1 MMNIYISSPYY
12 IRAMKEPNPFIFFD
26 AQKEVFKLMEQ
37 GPWKEFV
44 KSEYFKEYQ
53 VLQGNN
59 YNHNHNQLR

>member
-1 MMNIYISSPYY
+1 MYS
-12 IRAMKEPNPFIFFD
+12 AMKEPNPFIFFD

-59 YNHNHNQLR
+59 TTYHNQFR